1 MTESLFYIQRIRAQY
16 DTGIF
21 SKSDKRIADYLLE
34 HPGAVDGETAS
45 SIAEK
50 VGTSPATVVRF
61 CRKLGFKGLTDMKNS
76 AAYSNYIESS
86 TTDMD
91 LKKTDTVNSAIWVG
105 KLCTGVIYAVMMLHV
120 IMPYLPQAVSIGC
133 TVVCAGLIV
142 LSLIVYTARYIKL
155 LGGTK

>member
-50 VGTSPATVVRF
+50 VGTTLSISFLKPLIAFDKKQVVAN
-61 CRKLGFKGLTDMKNS
+61 CL
-76 AAYSNYIESS
+76 SN
-86 TTDMD
+86 
-91 LKKTDTVNSAIWVG
+91 
-105 KLCTGVIYAVMMLHV
+105 
-120 IMPYLPQAVSIGC
+120 
-133 TVVCAGLIV
+133 
-142 LSLIVYTARYIKL
+142 
-155 LGGTK
+155 